1 MRQLSTLPLVGV
13 VLAVLAG
20 CAAAPSSRFYI
31 LSPVPADAA
40 APERVNAAAV
50 GVGPIELPRYL
61 DRPQIA
67 VRSGT
72 YEISYSET
80 HRWAEGLR
88 DIITGVLAE
97 NLAVL
102 VPTDKVAVF
111 PWARSLT
118 IDYQVVVDISQFEA
132 DAQGNVV
139 LSAYWKLHREGAHET
154 VATKKTT
161 ITETTGGKEYRD
173 IVAAQ
178 SRALAGL
185 SREIAAAIRAVAS
198 RQQQLK

>member
-1 MRQLSTLPLVGV
+1 MRHLSTLPLLGV
-13 VLAVLAG
+13 VLAALAG

-31 LSPVPADAA
+31 LSPVQADSA
-40 APERVNAAAV
+40 APAPGHAATV
-50 GVGPIELPRYL
+50 GVGPIGLPRYL

-67 VRSGT
+67 VRNGN
-72 YEISYSET
+72 YELRYSET
-80 HRWAEGLR
+80 HRWAEALR
-88 DIITGVLAE
+88 DIVTDVLAE

-102 VPTDKVAVF
+102 VPTDRVAVF

-132 DAQGNVV
+132 DAKGNVV
-139 LSAYWKLHREGAHET
+139 LSAYWKLYREGTPEILAM
-154 VATKKTT
+154 KKTA
-161 ITETTGGKEYRD
+161 ISETTGGNEYRE

-185 SREIAAAIRAVAS
+185 SREIAAAIRTAAS
-198 RQQQLK
+198 R